1 MKVYIITRQRFN
13 EFSVVGAFMNPVEAR
28 MELDKLKMKDAS
40 STYKLV
46 NKRIGE
52 ISSEKEQ

>member
-1 MKVYIITRQRFN
+1 VKVYIITKQRLN

-28 MELDKLKMKDAS
+28 MELDKLKMKDTS

-52 ISSEKEQ
+52 VSNDE

>member
-1 MKVYIITRQRFN
+1 VKVYIITKQRFN

-28 MELDKLKMKDAS
+28 VELDKLKMKDAS

-52 ISSEKEQ
+52 VSSEKEQ

>member
-52 ISSEKEQ
+52 ISSEKE

>member
-46 NKRIGE
+46 NRRIGE
-52 ISSEKEQ
+52 ISSEKE

>member
-1 MKVYIITRQRFN
+1 VKVYIITRQRFN

>member
-46 NKRIGE
+46 NRRIGE
-52 ISSEKEQ
+52 IYSEKEQ

>member
-1 MKVYIITRQRFN
+1 VKVYIITRQRFN

-46 NKRIGE
+46 NRRIGE
-52 ISSEKEQ
+52 IYSEKEQ

>member
-46 NKRIGE
+46 NRRIGE
-52 ISSEKEQ
+52 ISSEK

>member
-1 MKVYIITRQRFN
+1 VKVYIITRQRFN

-28 MELDKLKMKDAS
+28 VELDKLKMKDAS

-46 NKRIGE
+46 NRRIGE
-52 ISSEKEQ
+52 ISSEKE

>member
-1 MKVYIITRQRFN
+1 VKVYIITKQRFN

-46 NKRIGE
+46 NRRIGE
-52 ISSEKEQ
+52 ISSEKE

>member
-1 MKVYIITRQRFN
+1 VKVYIITRQRFN

-52 ISSEKEQ
+52 ISSEKE

>member
-1 MKVYIITRQRFN
+1 VKVYIITKQRFN

-46 NKRIGE
+46 NRRIGE